1 MRHVPFFDSLI
12 GAHGARREFRHLW
25 GDAVAAGG
33 AVAARAMFASVFL
46 IGGYT
51 HFARSEQMI
60 EYTLAN
66 GVSGAELLVPL
77 TGLML
82 LAGGLSVLLGYYAR
96 LGAALLAMFLIPT
109 AVLMHRFWGLENPGL
124 EAAQFAHFMKNMALA
139 GAALLMIQ
147 TGSGPG
153 SLDRS

>member
-1 MRHVPFFDSLI
+1 MRHVPFFDSLTGLHRGRSASHEDSTAI
-12 GAHGARREFRHLW
+12 GMAFVG
-25 GDAVAAGG
+25 
-33 AVAARAMFASVFL
+33 RAMFASVFL
-46 IGGYT
+46 LGGWT
-51 HFARSEQMI
+51 HFAHGEQMI

-66 GVSGAELLVPL
+66 GVMGAEYLVPL

-82 LAGGLSVLLGYYAR
+82 LVGGMSVLLGYYAR

-109 AVLMHRFWGLENPGL
+109 AILMHRFWGLDNPAM

-139 GAALLMIQ
+139 GAAILITQM
-147 TGSGPG
+147 GSGPG